1 IGEVTFV
8 DRVGLGRPAF
18 DDEHLV
24 ENRVQVTVGSRERN
38 DGILIRY
45 RREEL
50 SARCLDE
57 TDAEGEYGRVR
68 HLGKVPRVVEVNV
81 GEAEPDSGVRDPE
94 LRRVLRGAEQRE
106 GCILSPRARSGTD
119 DETTGKADHQGEAEG
134 RAPPRAQ
141 LRARAHPDRKSV
153 VMWRAIGPPPP
164 SPAS

>member
-1 IGEVTFV
+1 
-8 DRVGLGRPAF
+8 DRVGMGRPAF

-24 ENRVQVTVGSRERN
+24 ENGVEMTVRPRERN
-38 DGILIRY
+38 DWILIRY

-57 TDAEGEYGRVR
+57 TDVEGEYGRVR
-68 HLGKVPRVVEVNV
+68 YLGKVPRVVEVNV

-94 LRRVLRGAEQRE
+94 LRRVLRSAKQRE
-106 GCILSPRARSGTD
+106 GRILSPRARSGTD

-141 LRARAHPDRKSV
+141 PRSR
-153 VMWRAIGPPPP
+153 GPPPP
-164 SPAS
+164 AHVP

>member
-1 IGEVTFV
+1 M
-8 DRVGLGRPAF
+8 GRPAF

-24 ENRVQVTVGSRERN
+24 ENSVEMTVRPRERN
-38 DGILIRY
+38 DWILIRY
-45 RREEL
+45 RREDL

-57 TDAEGEYGRVR
+57 TDVEREYGRVR
-68 HLGKVPRVVEVNV
+68 YLGKMPRVVEVNV

-106 GCILSPRARSGTD
+106 GRILSPRARSGTD
-119 DETTGKADHQGEAEG
+119 DETTGKADHQGEAKG

-141 LRARAHPDRKSV
+141 LRARAHPHRAHV
-153 VMWRAIGPPPP
+153 LMWRAIGAPPP